1 MFTYPLNAL
10 LEVQASRGSVIL
22 ASASGKLGPSGAWQV
37 DGGGTSWSASSR
49 DDAFVVAFLWQPKT
63 SEVKQRIPRPGGIPR
78 NGLQRGSKGR
88 DSKEGEAAAGIRRKH
103 PVQ

>member
-1 MFTYPLNAL
+1 MLTYPLHAL

-49 DDAFVVAFLWQPKT
+49 DDAFVVACLWQPKT

-78 NGLQRGSKGR
+78 NGLQRDSKGR
-88 DSKEGEAAAGIRRKH
+88 DSKEGEADAGIRRKH
-103 PVQ
+103 PVH